1 MDKITKEEALRVA
14 SFTKL
19 TIEDHEMDSIIEQ
32 LQGVLAYAERVQDM
46 AKDLDV
52 TSNKNINHSREDV
65 VVPFDS
71 RKILDQAPDE
81 QDNYFV
87 VPKII

>member
-1 MDKITKEEALRVA
+1 MEKITKEEALRVA
-14 SFTKL
+14 SYTKL

-52 TSNKNINHSREDV
+52 TSNKNINHYREDV

>member
-1 MDKITKEEALRVA
+1 MPDFKS
-14 SFTKL
+14 SFYS
-19 TIEDHEMDSIIEQ
+19 EIIEKIINY
-32 LQGVLAYAERVQDM
+32 LEKRCY
-46 AKDLDV
+46 DV
-52 TSNKNINHSREDV
+52 YVCTSNKNINHSREDV